1 MSPTILSVEDVQ
13 ASLDEIHDAAD
24 GRDFT
29 EDEVTQIEALEAD
42 LVKAQERRDKADAL
56 RARNAERRKIATPAL
71 HVARPK
77 SDDPNAE
84 LDAAFIAYLRTGR
97 ENADLQELRAA
108 QSEGTPSEG
117 GFLVPDGVRDKIV
130 ARMKAFGGL
139 AEVVDS
145 ITTDKGNTLT
155 WLTEGDD
162 TSNLASQV
170 EEGAGPSS
178 GADLSY
184 GEASLGAYSYMA
196 SGASG
201 TPLRLSR
208 ELVQDAAFDIVGRV
222 SAKLGERAAR
232 KRAALMVS
240 GTGVNQ
246 PQGIV
251 TGRTGVQTA
260 ANNALTY
267 ADFLGWIHGLDPA
280 YRNENCRWAFN
291 DAFLQTVRGKLDANG
306 RPLLVDANAG
316 IGNAPGGLTL
326 LGYPVTIDQG
336 FSNFTNNSATV
347 NFGVFGDLR
356 EGYIKRDVRQVEL
369 LVNPYSRMQERQ
381 IEYSAWF
388 RFDAIQQNTN
398 AYIALTGKV

>member
-1 MSPTILSVEDVQ
+1 VTIEEIQ
-13 ASLDEIHDAAD
+13 ARLRAILDAAD
-24 GRDFT
+24 GRDLT
-29 EDEVTQIEALEAD
+29 DEEHAEIEGLETDLATAQARRERTLAARKRIEDGE
-42 LVKAQERRDKADAL
+42 
-56 RARNAERRKIATPAL
+56 KIVTPAL
-71 HVARPK
+71 HVKGKPSEAR
-77 SDDPNAE
+77 DE
-84 LDAAFIAYLRTGR
+84 LTDAFVAYLRTGR

-170 EEGAGPSS
+170 EEGAAPSS

-196 SGASG
+196 TGASG
-201 TPLRLSR
+201 SPLRLSR
-208 ELVQDAAFDIVGRV
+208 ELVQDSAFDIVGRV
-222 SAKLGERAAR
+222 ANKLGERAAR
-232 KRAALMVS
+232 KRAALLVS

-251 TGRTGVQTA
+251 TGRTGTGMYSGA
-260 ANNALTY
+260 SDALVY
-267 ADFLGWIHGLDPA
+267 ADFLTVIHALDPA
-280 YRNENCRWAFN
+280 YRVNCRWAFN
-291 DAFLQTVRGKLDANG
+291 DTFLKACRGLLDDNG
-306 RPLLVDANAG
+306 RPLLDTANASIEG
-316 IGNAPGGLTL
+316 TPGGLSL

-336 FSNFTNNSATV
+336 FSNPTATSATV

-356 EGYIKRDVRQVEL
+356 EGYVLRNVRQVEL

-388 RFDAIQQNTN
+388 RFDALQQNTN
-398 AYIALTGKV
+398 SYVALTGTA